1 MTYFDSAFGSND
13 IGEAEQWMDSAYGR
27 VDLDPRFQRYDER
40 MKGDDRFFL
49 TAARM
54 DGTYSCLIDPDLFIV
69 ATATPGFSWTR
80 ERDEGS
86 LFDQPAIFQPHDPYS
101 VVASNTEVHAVG
113 FATDALRRSAR
124 LLSGDDELELRFDGV
139 RAASRESAAALLAAL
154 DLVHGHAREGLLS
167 NDLFR
172 ARVYRHIAIRT
183 LDSFRVVGDR
193 HRLRVSTE
201 RRHSIY
207 RLATDYLHDHAS
219 LPITIE
225 DAAEAVGASVPEVEL
240 AFRAYAPGEESP
252 AVFLQGIRLD
262 AALRDLQA
270 GDPTLGSTV
279 TEIATRWGFPSA
291 SRFAAQFRAAY
302 GVNPKSVLDR

>member
-1 MTYFDSAFGSND
+1 VTYFDSAFGSND
-13 IGEAEQWMDSAYGR
+13 IGEAEQWMGAAYGR

-40 MKGDDRFFL
+40 MRGDDRFFL
-49 TAARM
+49 TSARM

-69 ATATPGFSWTR
+69 ATATPGFTWMR
-80 ERDEGS
+80 GRDEGS
-86 LFDQPAIFQPHDPYS
+86 LFDEPAIFQPGDPYS
-101 VVASNTEVHAVG
+101 VVASNTEVNAVG

-139 RAASRESAAALLAAL
+139 RAASRESAATLLAAL
-154 DLVHGHAREGLLS
+154 DLVHGHAREGLLG

-172 ARVYRHIAIRT
+172 ARVYRHIAIRA
-183 LDSFRVVGDR
+183 LDSFRLVGDR
-193 HRLRVSTE
+193 HRLRVSAE

-207 RLATDYLHDHAS
+207 RLAADYLHEHAS
-219 LPITIE
+219 LPITLE
-225 DAAEAVGASVPEVEL
+225 DAAEAVGASVPELEV

-252 AVFLQGIRLD
+252 SAFLQGVRLE

-270 GDPTLGSTV
+270 GDPTLGNTV
-279 TEIATRWGFPSA
+279 AEIARRWGFPSS